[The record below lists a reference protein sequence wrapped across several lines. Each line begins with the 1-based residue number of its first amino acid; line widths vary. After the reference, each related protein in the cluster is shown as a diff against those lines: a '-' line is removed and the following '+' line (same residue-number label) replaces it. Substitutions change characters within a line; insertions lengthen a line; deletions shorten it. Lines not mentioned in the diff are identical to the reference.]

1 MNIHLFLLTALLAL
15 FLGCDPGTGP
25 EEPVVPENVTIT
37 HGITGTLTFTGQW
50 PATPVELRLITS
62 AKFPPVMSEVV
73 FRDSIPLDSSTYSYQ
88 LELEPGTYKLVGI
101 AWRTDGAEW
110 NFPSICSFYF
120 AGTTPE
126 DSLAPAPVTIPDDT
140 TVIRRINMKVDRS
153 KARIVSAAKITG
165 SITFNGV
172 WPDSV
177 AEARVIATTKL
188 DLQTLDLPTS
198 NDLAIDDDRIAVG
211 TTTYNY
217 EIPAFPGDFIAN
229 FVIFFK
235 KEGNLTVNDVLWTNR
250 RGGLNMAQT
259 GSISYT
265 VGSGQTVKGPDF
277 TITF

>member
-1 MNIHLFLLTALLAL
+1 MKIHLMFLTAMLAL
-15 FLGCDPGTGP
+15 LLDCDTGTSP
-25 EEPVVPENVTIT
+25 TPPPPPPPTIT
-37 HGITGTLTFTGQW
+37 NGITGTLTFTGQW

-62 AKFPPVMSEVV
+62 TVFPPEMDQVI
-73 FRDSIPLDSSTYSYQ
+73 FHDSIPIDSSTYFYQ
-88 LELEPGTYKLVGI
+88 LEIGPGTYKLVGI
-101 AWRTDGAEW
+101 AWRTEGAAW

-126 DSLAPAPVTIPDDT
+126 DSLAPAPVTIPNDT
-140 TVIRRINMKVDRS
+140 TVIKRINMKVDRS

-172 WPDSV
+172 WPDDV

-217 EIPAFPGDFIAN
+217 EIPAFPGNFIAT

-235 KEGNLTVNDVLWTNR
+235 KEGKLSVNDVIWTNR